1 MTTDSPDLFPTQVRH
16 PWRTT
21 LRTVLVAVLALLPV
35 LPDLADAA
43 DVDHLPVVASI
54 LTVTAAITRIMA
66 HPAVNR
72 WLLIFVPWLAA
83 EPYIAKHR
91 KE

>member
-21 LRTVLVAVLALLPV
+21 LRTVLVAILALLPV
-35 LPDLADAA
+35 LPALADAA

-54 LTVTAAITRIMA
+54 LTVTAAITRVMA
-66 HPAVNR
+66 LPAVSR
-72 WLLIFVPWLAA
+72 WLDTFIPWLAA
-83 EPYIAKHR
+83 EPYTGQHR